1 MAVISGRML
10 AATLATAGLAAC
22 SIFVPLDDY
31 DSETPD
37 AGSVADAS
45 VADAGDAGDAASN
58 PRGDSAP
65 PATDAGSLSPYAL
78 AVLADQPLL
87 YVRLDDPPGSPTPTQ
102 LLVTDA
108 GVDAAIVSGGAYIS
122 SAVQLGVPGAIV
134 GDPDT
139 AVSLTGQLGEQQ
151 NAISLSDDVRYSFK
165 GETSYSVEVWAKPDP
180 AQIADGG
187 YGRFWSRDEGFD
199 TARQAFTAGVNGGNF
214 FTERITNGDDSHP
227 LYIGSALLDPAAAS
241 LPWVHVVVTYDTT
254 TANLSLYADGVLL
267 QTLATNGG
275 SLDFLQATDLILG
288 GEPGTDTASDQP
300 TVYIGALDEFAL
312 YARPLDPTTILHH
325 YEIGMGLPPSDAGAP
340 VDAGSDADVD
350 ADAQP

>member
-1 MAVISGRML
+1 MAVLSGRML
-10 AATLATAGLAAC
+10 AATLATTGLAAC
-22 SIFVPLDDY
+22 SIFVPLDGY
-31 DSETPD
+31 DSETRD
-37 AGSVADAS
+37 GGSATDAS
-45 VADAGDAGDAASN
+45 VADAGDAGGSA
-58 PRGDSAP
+58 RRDSAP
-65 PATDAGSLSPYAL
+65 PATDAGSLSSYAL
-78 AVLADQPLL
+78 AVIADRPLL
-87 YVRLDDPPGSPTPTQ
+87 YVRLDDPPGTPTPTQ

-108 GVDAAIVSGGAYIS
+108 GMDAVIVSGGAYIA

-165 GETSYSVEVWAKPDP
+165 GDTSYSVEVWARPDP

-199 TARQAFTAGVNGGNF
+199 MSRQAFTAGVNGGNF
-214 FTERITNGDDSHP
+214 FTERITDGDDSRP
-227 LYIGSALLDPAAAS
+227 LYIGSPLLDPTAPS

-254 TANLSLYADGVLL
+254 TANLALYADGVLL
-267 QTLATNGG
+267 QTILTNGG

-288 GEPGTDTASDQP
+288 GEPGTGTVSDQP
-300 TVYIGALDEFAL
+300 TVFIGALDEFAL

-325 YEIGMGLPPSDAGAP
+325 YEIGVGLPLSDAGSPA
-340 VDAGSDADVD
+340 DAATDADVD